1 MEEGVKASADRIA
14 ATADRASASFARGLS
29 LVLRE
34 TERNLRRLVQDAADG
49 ASTAII
55 RTLQAA
61 RTRKEIRQ
69 ALADAGFDY
78 LAETATSD
86 PLDVLTARVLAARAV
101 SDTAL
106 GLTAAFDQRIAALR
120 ALHQVD
126 LLDEGDVVA
135 RLLWQA
141 MTRGVFNSQPVDAI
155 LADLADVL
163 DASEPRIRTLY
174 DTSVSIYG
182 RQVEALQA
190 GDDDTTV
197 FAYMG
202 PADQKTRPFCL
213 EHLGRVYTRAD
224 LDQLDNGQ
232 LDNVFLTGGGYNC
245 RHVWFEVSK
254 FSELMEFVGTSK
266 RIPEIEALIGDLADA
281 A

>member
-1 MEEGVKASADRIA
+1 MKDSADRIA
-14 ATADRASASFARGLS
+14 ASADRASASFARGLS

-202 PADQKTRPFCL
+202 PADNKTRPFCL

-245 RHVWFEVSK
+245 RHVWMEVSK
-254 FSELMEFVGTSK
+254 FSELYPLAGTEK
-266 RIPEIEALIGDLADA
+266 RVPEIQRDLDAMKLKEAA
-281 A
+281 